1 MLGIIIAFPSLQT
14 SLLSHLISSRW
25 SQDWDLLF
33 YSAFTSSRGSVRNM
47 SSETRPRFTD
57 DQITEYFERL
67 KLPSHNREYSIERLD
82 HSSALDYLKL
92 LQKLHLVAIP
102 FEDLTLH
109 YSHHRQISLH
119 PEVLFQKIIGDKNG
133 RGGYCMENN
142 YLFGMLLY
150 SLGFNLYSAGARV
163 YDGGK
168 WTGWS
173 HMVNIVIIGED
184 RYHVDVGFG
193 GNGPTQPLKLDK
205 SGQVHQNI
213 GPATMRLQ
221 WRNIDAN
228 TNPDQRLWVY
238 EHKINEESD
247 FEQAYCFTEL
257 EFLPSDYN
265 LMNYYTST
273 NPRTWFTQQVVC
285 EKKILGDENSSEI
298 VGSIA
303 LLGDTVKWRVNG
315 TKEREQRFASENER
329 TKALE
334 EVFGIKFN
342 AAEKVSIKGLASE
355 IKGA

>member
-168 WTGWS
+168 WTGW
-173 HMVNIVIIGED
+173 
-184 RYHVDVGFG
+184 
-193 GNGPTQPLKLDK
+193 
-205 SGQVHQNI
+205 
-213 GPATMRLQ
+213 
-221 WRNIDAN
+221 
-228 TNPDQRLWVY
+228 
-238 EHKINEESD
+238 
-247 FEQAYCFTEL
+247 
-257 EFLPSDYN
+257 
-265 LMNYYTST
+265 
-273 NPRTWFTQQVVC
+273 
-285 EKKILGDENSSEI
+285 
-298 VGSIA
+298 
-303 LLGDTVKWRVNG
+303 
-315 TKEREQRFASENER
+315 
-329 TKALE
+329 
-334 EVFGIKFN
+334 
-342 AAEKVSIKGLASE
+342 
-355 IKGA
+355 